1 MTFLTLDSLTVR
13 RGACPVVDQASL
25 TIAEGECV
33 GLIGPN
39 GAGKTSLLRGALGLL
54 PIEGQ
59 SSLADLPP
67 RHRAAQAA
75 WLPQKREIAW
85 PMSVERVVALGRLP
99 YLARGAT
106 LSAQD
111 QSAVDAALHRMGLD
125 GFRQRIATQ
134 LSGGEQARVLIARTL
149 AQDTPLL
156 LADEPIAGLD
166 PAAQIATLDVFRS
179 LAGEGRAVLTSL
191 HDLSLAAR
199 YCTRL
204 IVMHQGRVVADG
216 PRDDILTKEMLA
228 DVFDL
233 RAEVLD
239 TAEGPIVQ
247 PLGVLHASTAPQTGA
262 HG

>member
-1 MTFLTLDSLTVR
+1 MTLLSLQNLTVR
-13 RGACPVVDQASL
+13 RGECPVVDNASL
-25 TIAEGECV
+25 TIQSGECV

-54 PIEGQ
+54 PYEGQ
-59 SSLADLPP
+59 SSLAALPAKE
-67 RHRAAQAA
+67 RAARAA

-106 LSAQD
+106 LTEKD
-111 QSAVDAALHRMGLD
+111 QQAVNAALERMGLTN
-125 GFRQRIATQ
+125 FKARIATQ

-156 LADEPIAGLD
+156 MADEPIAGLD
-166 PAAQIATLDVFRS
+166 PAAQIATLDVFQS
-179 LAGEGRAVLTSL
+179 FANEGRAVLTSL

-204 IVMHQGRVVADG
+204 IVISQGRIVADG
-216 PRDDILTKEMLA
+216 PRDEILTQDMLA
-228 DVFDL
+228 DVFHL
-233 RAEVLD
+233 RADIVNTPSGAL
-239 TAEGPIVQ
+239 VQ
-247 PLGVLHASTAPQTGA
+247 PLGVLP
-262 HG
+262 